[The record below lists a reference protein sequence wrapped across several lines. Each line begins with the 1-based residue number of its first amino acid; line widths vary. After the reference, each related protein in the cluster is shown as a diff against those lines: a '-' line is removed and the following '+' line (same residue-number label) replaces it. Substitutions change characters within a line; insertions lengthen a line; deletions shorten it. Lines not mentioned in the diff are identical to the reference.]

1 MIEIQYWLGTGTKCL
16 LNAFLYYWYWKKFT
30 IVVWYGCVDFYQ
42 CTKLFKISFIWPFLP
57 IFSHNNLWHRIKNGL
72 ISSIPH
78 WQTRGSN
85 VPDTVGLFA
94 ALSSYNIAIL
104 YSAVLW
110 QPVLAVDEV
119 RVSMGTILLMAN
131 VKHTIVVISN
141 NYILSKYFYSLTPI
155 FMVSTKCID
164 PWILEFIDPWIL

>member
-1 MIEIQYWLGTGTKCL
+1 M
-16 LNAFLYYWYWKKFT
+16 
-30 IVVWYGCVDFYQ
+30 
-42 CTKLFKISFIWPFLP
+42 
-57 IFSHNNLWHRIKNGL
+57 
-72 ISSIPH
+72 
-78 WQTRGSN
+78 
-85 VPDTVGLFA
+85 PDTVGLFA

-164 PWILEFIDPWIL
+164 PWVLEFMASNTTGNNQWGNSISLDFNVSGLSGPQNPRKLEPHD